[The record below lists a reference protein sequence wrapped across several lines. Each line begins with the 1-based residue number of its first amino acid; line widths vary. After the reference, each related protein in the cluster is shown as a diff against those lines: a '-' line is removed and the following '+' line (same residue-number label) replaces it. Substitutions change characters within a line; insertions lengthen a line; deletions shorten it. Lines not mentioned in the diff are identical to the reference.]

1 MTVPRHDPGF
11 ARILVTG
18 FEPFGGS
25 PVNPSMQVARV
36 MAARRWPAT
45 AVAAC
50 ILPVVGGT
58 GPGSARRRLDEAID
72 GFRPHA
78 VLLLGEA
85 CTRGAVSIERTA
97 FNTREYAIADN
108 AGSVVRGAAVVAGG
122 PASRAAALP
131 VDDLLAAVRAHGI
144 AAECSSDAGRFLCNE
159 AMFHVLERRAR
170 NGTPAFAGFIHLP
183 QLPEQ
188 HALRPVDARPMPLD
202 EMVDAMRA
210 IVGRV
215 AGLCVRFAQK

>member
-1 MTVPRHDPGF
+1 MTAPRNDPGR
-11 ARILVTG
+11 ARVLVTG

-25 PVNPSMQVARV
+25 PVNPSMQVARA

-45 AVAAC
+45 TVAAC

-72 GFRPHA
+72 GFRPQA

-97 FNTREYAIADN
+97 FNAREYAIADN
-108 AGSVVRGAAVVAGG
+108 AGNVARGAPVVTGAPGSHPAG
-122 PASRAAALP
+122 LP
-131 VDDLLAAVRAHGI
+131 VDDLVAVVRAHGI

-159 AMFHVLERRAR
+159 VMFHVLERRAR
-170 NGTPAFAGFIHLP
+170 RGTPAFAGFIHMP

-188 HALRPVDARPMPLD
+188 HALRPVDARPMPFD

-215 AGLCVRFAQK
+215 AGLCVRLVQK

>member
-1 MTVPRHDPGF
+1 MTVPRNEPGI
-11 ARILVTG
+11 ARVLLTG

-25 PVNPSMQVARV
+25 PVNPSMQVARAI
-36 MAARRWPAT
+36 AARRWPST

-50 ILPVVGGT
+50 VLPVVGGT
-58 GPGSARRRLDEAID
+58 GPGSARRRLDAAID
-72 GFRPHA
+72 AHRPHA

-85 CTRGAVSIERTA
+85 CTRGAVSIERVA
-97 FNTREYAIADN
+97 FNAREYAIADN
-108 AGSVVRGAAVVAGG
+108 AGAVVRGMPVVEGG
-122 PASRAAALP
+122 PETHAAALP
-131 VDDLLAAVRAHGI
+131 VDDLLAAVRTQGI
-144 AAECSSDAGRFLCNE
+144 PAECSSDAGRFLCNE
-159 AMFHVLERRAR
+159 VMFHVLERRAR
-170 NGTPAFAGFIHLP
+170 DAAPAFAGFIHLP

>member
-25 PVNPSMQVARV
+25 PVNPSMLVARAL
-36 MAARRWPAT
+36 AALRWPTA

-50 ILPVVGGT
+50 VLPVVGGA
-58 GPGSARRRLDEAID
+58 GAGSARRRLDGAID
-72 GFRPHA
+72 AHRPHA

-85 CTRGAVSIERTA
+85 CSRGAVSIERVA
-97 FNTREYAIADN
+97 FNAREYPIADN
-108 AGSVVRGAAVVAGG
+108 AGAVARAMPVAEGA
-122 PASRAAALP
+122 PASHAAALP

-159 AMFHVLERRAR
+159 VMFHVLERRAR
-170 NGTPAFAGFIHLP
+170 TGTPAFAGFIHLP